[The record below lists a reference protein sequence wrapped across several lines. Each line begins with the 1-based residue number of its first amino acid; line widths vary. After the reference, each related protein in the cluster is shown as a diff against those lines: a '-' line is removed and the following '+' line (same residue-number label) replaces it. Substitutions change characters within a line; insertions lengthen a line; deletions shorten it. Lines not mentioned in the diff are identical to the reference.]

1 MRIFRKADGYTEVSA
16 IPDGNL
22 VEIYVSYPGD
32 DSLVLR
38 GHFSAKLAWR
48 LGLWLLRYWI
58 QDRLMG
64 IRHWKE
70 QRSKKDKL
78 FTEAELGT
86 EH

>member
-1 MRIFRKADGYTEVSA
+1 MKIFRKTDGYTEVSA

-32 DSLVLR
+32 GSLVLR

>member
-1 MRIFRKADGYTEVSA
+1 MRIFRKTDGYTEVSA

-32 DSLVLR
+32 GSLVLR